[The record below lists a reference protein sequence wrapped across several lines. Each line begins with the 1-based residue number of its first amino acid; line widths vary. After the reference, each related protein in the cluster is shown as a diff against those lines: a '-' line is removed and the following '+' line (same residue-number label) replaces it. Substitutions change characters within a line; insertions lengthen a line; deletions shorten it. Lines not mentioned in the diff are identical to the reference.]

1 MKSNF
6 KKLFEARLEDLKMIN
21 VIDINLVLDDIMP
34 EIKFEGKV
42 TKAMMAREIIK
53 SRLTSAFNAHEIYAC
68 EKGKKGK
75 FVYLENADENQLKYL
90 IQKARKDVKAAETRK
105 EKAEAL
111 IAQISMAWDEEGN
124 FVGLNIPIPWV
135 VNE

>member
-6 KKLFEARLEDLKMIN
+6 KKLFEARLEELKIYNM
-21 VIDINLVLDDIMP
+21 IDINLVLDDIMP

-68 EKGKKGK
+68 EKGKKGH
-75 FVYLENADENQLKYL
+75 FVYLNNADEDQLSYL
-90 IQKARKDVKAAETRK
+90 IKKAKRDVDAAKKRK
-105 EKAEAL
+105 EKAEKL
-111 IAQISMAWDEEGN
+111 IDQISMAWDAEGN
-124 FVGLNIPIPWV
+124 FIGLNVPKAV
-135 VNE
+135 GE